1 MFISVLLR
9 VEARVGIYSR
19 ESQRSDLDAILDAI
33 SLRFRDW
40 FLLWP
45 ES

>member
-19 ESQRSDLDAILDAI
+19 ESQRSNLDAIY
-33 SLRFRDW
+33 LRFRDW
-40 FLLWP
+40 FFHWP